1 MTEWNGIKVGRLYKM
16 TGRGCR
22 GAPLLMVVSIEQV
35 YFGEYEFGIARARGV
50 QAIADVSMMVN
61 GRLEVLEIRHIT
73 AMDNSRFT
81 GDRSLRWLGR
91 GSKDWC
97 GADRRRAWESGGR
110 KWPYKAV
117 A

>member
-1 MTEWNGIKVGRLYKM
+1 MTQWNGIEVGKLYKM

-35 YFGEYEFGIARARGV
+35 YFGKSPRGS
-50 QAIADVSMMVN
+50 QAIADVTMMVN

-73 AMDNSRFT
+73 AINSSVFT
-81 GDRSLRWLGR
+81 GDRSLRWLGM

-97 GADRRRAWESGGR
+97 GADRRRAWESGGS
-110 KWPYKAV
+110 KVWPYKAV
-117 A
+117 V